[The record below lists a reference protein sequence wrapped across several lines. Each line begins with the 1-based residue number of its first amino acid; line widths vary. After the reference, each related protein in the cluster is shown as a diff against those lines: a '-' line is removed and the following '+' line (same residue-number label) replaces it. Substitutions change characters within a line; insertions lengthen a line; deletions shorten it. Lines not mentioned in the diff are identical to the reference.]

1 MTIPASETTQR
12 TARLRSHLAEMGLD
26 GALFM
31 YPIDIYYFT
40 GTRQNG
46 TLWIPSAGE
55 PTLLVRKSFARA
67 QTESHIVDTR
77 PFPSSKELSHIFG
90 GGAKRIGLT
99 FDVLPVQYYHF
110 YAGLLPDREFVD
122 ISRINR
128 EIRSVKSPWEQEL
141 IRVSGKRLADVFSQV
156 PRFLV
161 RGMREMD
168 LAAEIEYRLKKA
180 GSEGNVRA
188 RSFGQEMIGLTT
200 SGYRAAMPGGF
211 DGPVTGK
218 GVSHASPYG
227 PSLEVIQDSEP
238 IMLDFAG
245 IWDAYLTDIS
255 RIFVFGDLDPALK
268 KAFAVACEIQDW
280 LADHLR
286 PGASCEDLYGSAIN
300 MAEKTGLADHF
311 MGCNGEQ
318 VKFIGHGLGLE
329 LDEFPI
335 LAKGFKAH
343 LQEGQAIALE
353 PKFIFPGQGVV
364 GIENTYLVT
373 AAGGEKLTMLAD
385 DIVYV

>member
-1 MTIPASETTQR
+1 MNIPSAEIPER
-12 TARLRSHLAEMGLD
+12 IARLQARLSVAGID

-31 YPIDIYYFT
+31 YPVDIYYFT

-46 TLWIPSAGE
+46 TLWVPAAGE
-55 PTLLVRKSFARA
+55 PILLVRKSFARA
-67 QTESHIVDTR
+67 QSESRIADTR
-77 PFPSSKELSHIFG
+77 PFPSSRDFPGIFSAG
-90 GGAKRIGLT
+90 LKRIGLT

-128 EIRSVKSPWEQEL
+128 ELRSVKSVWEQER
-141 IRVSGKRLADVFSQV
+141 IRESGRRISEVFAQV
-156 PRFLV
+156 PEFLV

-168 LAAEIEYRLKKA
+168 LAAEVEYRLKKA

-200 SGYRAAMPGGF
+200 SGYRAAISGSF

-218 GVSHASPYG
+218 GVSHAAPYG
-227 PSLEVIQDSEP
+227 PSREVIQEDES

-245 IWDAYLTDIS
+245 IWDGYLTDLS
-255 RIFVFGDLDPALK
+255 RIFAFGTLDPELE
-268 KAFAVACEIQDW
+268 KAFAVACGIQDW

-286 PGASCEDLYGSAIN
+286 PGAVCEDLYTAAVG
-300 MAEKTGLADHF
+300 MAAQAGLADHF
-311 MGCNGEQ
+311 MGSNSEQ
-318 VKFIGHGLGLE
+318 VRFVGHGLGLE
-329 LDEFPI
+329 LDEFPV
-335 LAKGFKAH
+335 LAKGFPAP
-343 LQEGQAIALE
+343 LQAGQTVALE
-353 PKFIFPGQGVV
+353 PKFIFPGKGVV

-373 AAGGEKLTMLAD
+373 AAGGEKLTPLAD